1 MGAPQF
7 LQECPCGHAEA
18 AGLFCSHCLS
28 VTRPEQIRPHRKGE
42 RLPRPGCRASKELR
56 KDPGVPEVAGAVGAC
71 PHARSGTLLEAA

>member
-1 MGAPQF
+1 MGALRL